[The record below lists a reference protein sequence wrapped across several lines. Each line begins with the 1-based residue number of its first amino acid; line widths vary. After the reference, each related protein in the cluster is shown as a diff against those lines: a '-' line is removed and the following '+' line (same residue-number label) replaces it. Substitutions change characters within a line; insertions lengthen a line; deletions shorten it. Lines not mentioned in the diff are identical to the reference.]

1 MRIPTIFLLAILSGT
16 MLLVEQSG
24 GQSASSSH
32 SSMQEPFIKTA
43 QENTFTTSA
52 VLPDCYTDA
61 VERGDP
67 KTGPSV
73 TLSRLAA
80 GCKVP
85 WHMHSANAQVLF
97 VSGTFQLIMKGQQP
111 QILRQGAYA
120 YVPANHQHE
129 ESCLDGC
136 TYYVIREGA
145 ADVHYVDAGGK
156 EISPEVALAAVEEH
170 LAAAAST
177 GK

>member
-1 MRIPTIFLLAILSGT
+1 MRIRTILSLV
-16 MLLVEQSG
+16 MLLVALVVAQSVR
-24 GQSASSSH
+24 QSASPSH
-32 SSMQEPFIKTA
+32 LSVQEPFIKTA
-43 QENTFTTSA
+43 QENTFTTSP
-52 VLPDCYTDA
+52 VLPDCYTHA

-67 KTGPSV
+67 TTGPSV

-97 VSGTFQLIMKGQQP
+97 VSGTFQLTMKGQQA
-111 QILRQGAYA
+111 QTLTQGSYA
-120 YVPANHQHE
+120 YVPAKHQHE

-145 ADVHYVDAGGK
+145 SDVHYVDARGK
-156 EISPEVALAAVEEH
+156 EISPEAALAAVGERP
-170 LAAAAST
+170 AAAEST
-177 GK
+177 RQ